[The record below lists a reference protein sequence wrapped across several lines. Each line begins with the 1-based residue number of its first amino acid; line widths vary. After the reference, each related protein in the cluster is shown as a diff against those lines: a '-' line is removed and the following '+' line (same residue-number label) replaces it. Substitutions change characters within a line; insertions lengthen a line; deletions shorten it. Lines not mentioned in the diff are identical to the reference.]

1 VGSYKCECIRG
12 YDVHDV
18 GSSRKSCKAVGPHG
32 SIIFG
37 STNTIKQLSLA
48 GPHESVLTEI
58 NNMRHGYICDV
69 AFDYN
74 KNTVY
79 WINLARIKSASPVT
93 PTNINDVAAVP
104 DQIMAEAYLSL
115 SSSQR
120 THIIGNQC
128 GSPYFLS
135 VIRLP
140 AYWPNARKLAY
151 DWIKK
156 QLYLVDSNAGTV
168 QVVSTDGDQRYY
180 VKSKLP
186 QPKDISVNPF
196 NNELYVS
203 VGGTHPGIVRMKTD
217 GSEFKMFVS
226 DNIGQPTGITLDL
239 PGKRLY
245 WLDAKYR
252 LIESI
257 RLDGKGRAV
266 VKYLT
271 TGSSFHTISVFED
284 LVYWTQKSSSNI
296 FVANRF
302 TGETVRT
309 ISAGLSISP
318 GFELVHEVLQ
328 ISELCKYPENRFYNV
343 TSPEKQW
350 SKVGHFVNLTCKPGH
365 QLEGS
370 SVIKCQSDGTWFP
383 TPGTCIPQHVETGNS
398 SVAEG
403 FCKYP
408 ENNMYNVENFKK
420 ELYKPGDQLV
430 IKCIPGYQLKGTS
443 VIECQSDGTWY
454 PTPGKCIPQH
464 EETAFCKYPERNS
477 SYNEN
482 NPKKEQYEAGDQL
495 VIKCKPGYQLK
506 GSSVI
511 DCRSDGIWHPR
522 PGTCNPQHVDPRN
535 SSIVD
540 GTQERNIGIGIG
552 TMLLIVVITITAII
566 VAIAAILVWKR
577 RSLKSADPKVSYNVT
592 KSPEDDTIN
601 LPGALETED
610 GESSTI

>member
-12 YDVHDV
+12 YDAHDV
-18 GSSRKSCKAVGPHG
+18 GSSHKSCKAVGPHG
-32 SIIFG
+32 SIIFVG
-37 STNTIKQLSLA
+37 SNTVKKISLA
-48 GPHESVLTEI
+48 GPHESQLVR
-58 NNMRHGYICDV
+58 NFFWPGYIYD
-69 AFDYN
+69 AALDYD
-74 KNTVY
+74 KNEVY
-79 WINLARIKSASPVT
+79 WIDNARIMSAQLSPLQYHE
-93 PTNINDVAAVP
+93 IAAVSHYFNTP
-104 DQIMAEAYLSL
+104 YVILRPHYVWNEYTAPVWYYERIFRSL
-115 SSSQR
+115 
-120 THIIGNQC
+120 I
-128 GSPYFLS
+128 Y
-135 VIRLP
+135 
-140 AYWPNARKLAY
+140 PNNNVRKLAY
-151 DWIKK
+151 DWIRK
-156 QLYLVDSNAGTV
+156 QLYLVDTNEGTV
-168 QVVSTDGDQRYY
+168 QVLSTDGDQRCY
-180 VKSKLP
+180 VKSRLH
-186 QPKDISVNPF
+186 QPKEIAVDPF
-196 NNELYVS
+196 NKELYVT
-203 VGGTHPGIVRMKTD
+203 VGGIHPGIARMKTD
-217 GSEFKMFVS
+217 GSEFKMFLS
-226 DNIGQPTGITLDL
+226 DIGQPTGITLDL

-257 RLDGKGRAV
+257 GLDGKGRTV

-271 TGSSFHTISVFED
+271 NGTNFHTISVFED
-284 LVYWTQKSSSNI
+284 HVYWTQKYSSTI

-302 TGETVRT
+302 TGESVGT
-309 ISAGLSISP
+309 ISTGLNTLP
-318 GFELVHEVLQ
+318 GFKVVHKALQ
-328 ISELCKYPENRFYNV
+328 ISELCKYPEHHFYN
-343 TSPEKQW
+343 TTISKKRW
-350 SKVGHFVNLTCKPGH
+350 SKVGHYLNLKCKPGH
-365 QLEGS
+365 QLEGNTT
-370 SVIKCQSDGTWFP
+370 VIQ
-383 TPGTCIPQHVETGNS
+383 
-398 SVAEG
+398 
-403 FCKYP
+403 
-408 ENNMYNVENFKK
+408 
-420 ELYKPGDQLV
+420 
-430 IKCIPGYQLKGTS
+430 
-443 VIECQSDGTWY
+443 CQSDGTWY